1 MKNFFKSLA
10 ICALAALTFASCQK
24 ENAGGNMDDQSS
36 VVSINL
42 TSPLMGTKA
51 FADGNT
57 VNVVHVHVYKVGA
70 NNSGLTYIAPGTS
83 PDVTPSQDVE
93 MRGGRAT
100 YSTRLVTGQTYTF
113 VFWAEKKDNGHYA
126 YDPATQTIAV
136 NYTNAAGNDE
146 TRDAFYAVLKNVQI
160 TGAYS
165 QSVELK
171 RPFAQVNFG
180 VTDEDKDAA
189 EDAGFI
195 VSKAAVKCTNVADR
209 LNLLTGTASGSVPNV
224 TATFAL
230 TDLPS
235 QTLSAANKTYNYVAM
250 NYVLVGKDASLS
262 DITLTLEANDPVSAT
277 PEYTYHNIPLQGNY
291 RTNIVGDLF
300 TSPASINITVDS
312 DFEGDNNKC
321 IPNVS
326 SIQAA
331 NEALANGATNINITN
346 ITASEAR
353 ETTLQMPATLESINI
368 SIERIE
374 STANLKI
381 EKPDN
386 GSHPASVAVSIPSS
400 ASVNQLTINLPQ
412 SHVEINGASY
422 TSINATTSNNTLV
435 IGKNVTVE
443 TLTIEAGAVEIYG
456 EVGTLTKGT
465 NAGDVKVWAVADVE
479 NWNKAYNAGANK
491 IELKAN
497 IDAIEKTNLDVPKN
511 GTVDGKGNT
520 LSGNVCLSV
529 NAVGGTIKNM
539 NFKDIHNNENEL
551 SAVYASGLTG
561 KLEISG
567 CTFDTFDW
575 DAIQT
580 TPKAGAKL
588 EITGNTFKYTGTPSG
603 NNRRYVHIQSSFNT
617 DFSAKVT
624 DNTFLNNDQLLMSA
638 MEVYYFSDDN
648 KINLNGNYFDSPAK
662 VCVLARGWEVATDVL
677 KNMKIKTLEG
687 EEVKLAAYIDIN
699 GDQRIFTSFN
709 DALSV
714 VDNHQSIYLLNDNT
728 LSSETAISEGTL
740 TINLNN
746 NKLTVKED
754 LMTTGTSKLT
764 ILNGELECIDN
775 SQDGTHP
782 NIRSVGN
789 STMEIDNVRLVSSG
803 SAVYVGNECNFT
815 IKNSELVSQVYG
827 ISTNASNANQNPTIN
842 VENCQLTGGDPIL
855 VNIPCA
861 LTVKQSRIQGMMH
874 GVIVRGGT
882 ALFKECAIIL
892 NYDGTD
898 ANAMAHYFDNII
910 WGSGNMIN
918 LAALAIGNKGN
929 EGSTAYQY
937 PTNVTL
943 EKTNV
948 IVEGDNKE
956 YFPAL
961 YAYANSGAGLGVTL
975 TYDSETTFTG
985 GLGAVYGS
993 NNIVV
998 TQK

>member
-51 FADGNT
+51 FADGTT
-57 VNVVHVHVYKVGA
+57 VDVVHVHVYKVGA
-70 NNSGLTYIAPGTS
+70 NGELTYIAPGQSTT
-83 PDVTPSQDVE
+83 VTPSQDVT
-93 MRGGRAT
+93 MTNGSAR

-113 VFWAEKKDNGHYA
+113 VFWAEKKNNGHYT
-126 YDPATQTIAV
+126 YNPTTQTIAV
-136 NYTNAAGNDE
+136 NYANAVGNDE
-146 TRDAFYAVLKNVQI
+146 TRDAFYAVLPNVTI

-165 QSVELK
+165 QSVTLK

-180 VTDEDKDAA
+180 VTA
-189 EDAGFI
+189 EDMAYAKAAGI
-195 VSKAAVKCTNVADR
+195 TVKGAAVKCTNVADR
-209 LNLLTGTASGSVPNV
+209 LNLLTGTASGSVTDV
-224 TATFAL
+224 TAAFA
-230 TDLPS
+230 TNALPTS
-235 QTLSAANKTYNYVAM
+235 EALRVAGTAYTYVAM
-250 NYVLVGKDASLS
+250 NYVLVGKNVSTLS
-262 DITLTLEANDPVSAT
+262 DITLTLDTTDPVSAT
-277 PEYTYHNIPLQGNY
+277 PEYTYTNVPLQGNY

-312 DFEGDNNKC
+312 NFEGDIKS
-321 IPNVS
+321 VS
-326 SIQAA
+326 SVAAA
-331 NEALANGATNINITN
+331 NEAFENGATNVCISAAPDGDQEIIVLPNTIKSVTLTIENYPADRDLTINYSSVTGAEKPASLIVTAPNAKNITIN
-346 ITASEAR
+346 CPETHVEVNGVTATSITAS
-353 ETTLQMPATLESINI
+353 
-368 SIERIE
+368 
-374 STANLKI
+374 
-381 EKPDN
+381 
-386 GSHPASVAVSIPSS
+386 
-400 ASVNQLTINLPQ
+400 
-412 SHVEINGASY
+412 
-422 TSINATTSNNTLV
+422 TSNNTLV
-435 IGKNVTVE
+435 IGEDVTVG
-443 TLTIEAGAVEIYG
+443 TLTIKAGAVEIYG
-456 EVGTLTKGT
+456 NVGTLVNDNKQ
-465 NAGDVKVWAVADVE
+465 DVKVWAVGDVE
-479 NWNKAYNAGANK
+479 NWNKAYNAGAKK
-491 IELKAN
+491 IELKAD
-497 IDAIEKTNLDVPKN
+497 IAAEVATNLYVPMN

-520 LSGNVCLSV
+520 LSGNVCLYV

-539 NFKDIHNNENEL
+539 NFKDIHNSENKL

-561 KLEISG
+561 KLEITG

-580 TPKAGAKL
+580 TPKDGAECK
-588 EITGNTFKYTGTPSG
+588 ITGNTFKYTGTPSG
-603 NNRRYVHIQSSFNT
+603 NNRRYVHIQSSYNT
-617 DFSAKVT
+617 DFSAEVT
-624 DNTFLNNDQLLMSA
+624 DNTFLNNDQLKMCAL
-638 MEVYYFSDDN
+638 EVYYFSDDN

-677 KNMKIKTLEG
+677 KNMKVKTLEG
-687 EEVKLAAYIDIN
+687 EEVKLAAYIAIN
-699 GDQRIFTSFN
+699 DYDQRIFTSFN

-714 VDNHQSIYLLNDNT
+714 VDNNQSIYLLNDET

-746 NKLTVKED
+746 NKLTVTKH
-754 LMTTGTSKLT
+754 LSTIGTSKLT

-775 SQDGTHP
+775 SQDGTDP

-898 ANAMAHYFDNII
+898 TDANAMAHYFDKRN

-918 LAALAIGNKGN
+918 LAALAIGNKGD

-948 IVEGDNKE
+948 IVEGDNAE

-961 YAYANSGAGLGVTL
+961 YAYANSGEGLGVTL

-998 TQK
+998 TQE